1 MIVEKS
7 IKKDRKNTRIQENR
21 GKKMTENAKYI
32 SLTADNFEAE
42 VINSDMPV
50 VVDFFALW
58 CGPCRVMNPI
68 IEDIA
73 AEFAGVV
80 KVGKLN
86 IDDFEDLANQYR
98 IEALPTLL
106 FFKDGKEVDRIGKLV
121 SQKSLAQKIK
131 TLFVTVA

>member
-58 CGPCRVMNPI
+58 CGPCRVMKPI

>member
-1 MIVEKS
+1 
-7 IKKDRKNTRIQENR
+7 
-21 GKKMTENAKYI
+21 
-32 SLTADNFEAE
+32 
-42 VINSDMPV
+42 MPV

-58 CGPCRVMNPI
+58 CGPCRVMSPI

-86 IDDFEDLANQYR
+86 IDDFEDLATQYR

-121 SQKSLAQKIK
+121 SQKSLAQKIN